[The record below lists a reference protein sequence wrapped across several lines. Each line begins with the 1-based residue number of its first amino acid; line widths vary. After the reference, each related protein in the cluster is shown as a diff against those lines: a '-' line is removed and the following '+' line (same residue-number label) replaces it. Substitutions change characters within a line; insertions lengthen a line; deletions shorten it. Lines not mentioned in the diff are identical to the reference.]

1 MDVEDVGV
9 AILAFLPLQSVS
21 VKREGGRM
29 TTELYEVYS
38 IEKGDQVVIGEEI
51 YKILEILDGTDTDY
65 IIRLA
70 DEEGNVKKVRAN
82 SHQKFSVVIDN
93 LTEV

>member
-70 DEEGNVKKVRAN
+70 DEEGNVKKVCAN